1 MSKKLLIAAI
11 LLITIQYSATAQYYY
26 KDILG
31 TKQVMTERKALQDQK
46 KRTVSVK
53 SFESDGTASTGFFCE
68 KQISKD
74 YRKIETYT
82 KSLATGRSIVTS
94 FFSKN
99 GLLLKTT
106 DSSETNF
113 SSIAYAYD
121 NKNNITSITSVSRS
135 NDDDFV
141 TSLLEVRQYTY
152 NDKSLPVKM
161 MLIRNSKDSMEVD
174 FTIDDKGNVSEE
186 QEVAVYG
193 KHYYYYYDDSSR
205 ITDIV
210 RYNLV
215 KQKAIPDFTFE
226 YNDAGQMVQM
236 IATEEGI
243 SGNYYLWRYSYTGD
257 LRTEDKCFSKEKQLQ
272 GYFQYEYE

>member
-1 MSKKLLIAAI
+1 MTRKLFIAAI
-11 LLITIQYSATAQYYY
+11 LLLTLQYSSVAQYYY

-31 TKQVMTERKALQDQK
+31 TQQVMAERKALQEQK
-46 KRTVSVK
+46 KRTVTVN
-53 SFESDGTASTGFFCE
+53 SFESDGTASVGFFCV
-68 KQISKD
+68 KKISKD

-94 FFSKN
+94 FFDKT
-99 GLLLKTT
+99 GLLLRTT

-113 SSIAYAYD
+113 SSIDYTYD
-121 NKNNITSITSVSRS
+121 NKKNITVITSLSKS
-135 NDDDFV
+135 SDYDFV
-141 TSLLEVRQYTY
+141 NSLVEVRQYTY
-152 NDKSLPVKM
+152 NDKSLPIKM
-161 MLIRNSKDSMEVD
+161 TLTRNNKDSLEVD
-174 FTIDDKGNVSEE
+174 FSVDDSGHVSEE

-193 KHYYYYYDDSSR
+193 KHYYYYYDDNNM

-215 KQKAIPDFTFE
+215 KQKVVPDFLFE

-236 IATEEGI
+236 IATEEGV
-243 SGNYYLWRYSYTGD
+243 SGNYYLWKYTYNGK
-257 LRTEDKCFSKEKQLQ
+257 LRTEDKCYSKDKQLQ